1 MLQPSWECTWNGSK
15 PFSWVALEQEF
26 PLLVVYQQTNH
37 PHLLPHHH
45 HQTSQPFWMMA
56 SWLLW
61 PLWVGDINN
70 VIGGIRGGR
79 GDRWAPLIVES
90 FRFEDENVFARVL
103 KTKTP
108 RKASFYF
115 FFHLKSWNG
124 YLH

>member
-1 MLQPSWECTWNGSK
+1 
-15 PFSWVALEQEF
+15 
-26 PLLVVYQQTNH
+26 
-37 PHLLPHHH
+37 
-45 HQTSQPFWMMA
+45 MMA

-103 KTKTP
+103 ETKTP

-115 FFHLKSWNG
+115 FFH
-124 YLH
+124 